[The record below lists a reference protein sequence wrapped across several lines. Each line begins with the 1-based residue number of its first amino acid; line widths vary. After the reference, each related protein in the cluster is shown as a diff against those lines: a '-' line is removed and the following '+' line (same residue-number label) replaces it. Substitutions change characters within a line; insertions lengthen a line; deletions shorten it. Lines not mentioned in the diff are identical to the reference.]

1 MDALN
6 EIMTKNFDDKEPDEV
21 QNQLEEFDRRT
32 RVLTVVNNNA
42 RATLAR
48 RTSKIANLLHNS
60 NKNLNVSQTEDE
72 QVAHFGTSN
81 LFTSLPMQS
90 LDSIEEEDMNR
101 ASIQGDN

>member
-48 RTSKIANLLHNS
+48 RTSKKVNLHNS
-60 NKNLNVSQTEDE
+60 NKNLNVSQTEDD
-72 QVAHFGTSN
+72 QVAHFGASN

-90 LDSIEEEDMNR
+90 LDSIEEEDINR